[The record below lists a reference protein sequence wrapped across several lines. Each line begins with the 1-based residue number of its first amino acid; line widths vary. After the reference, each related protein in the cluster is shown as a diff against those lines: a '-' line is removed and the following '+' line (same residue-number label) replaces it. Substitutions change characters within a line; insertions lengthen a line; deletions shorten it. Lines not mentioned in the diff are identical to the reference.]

1 MPLVRSVACGG
12 MTFCNLPVSTVEQL
26 VCCFCRRGISK
37 VRRARSHNA
46 RGPIS
51 YVRGERQFAGCHLS
65 QPAARRGRLVAM
77 CRKVRSKVTFDI
89 PRKRA
94 LTFSLADVRWRGDF
108 WPPWPFFFTHWLS
121 LVQIGTLF
129 LVYFAFGCAVQ
140 PVWHRL
146 RSFVFVRLLF
156 ISRQLEWIKLAT
168 RTAPFL
174 SILFYLLACSEGP
187 GSFRS

>member
-1 MPLVRSVACGG
+1 MRLVRFVACGG
-12 MTFCNLPVSTVEQL
+12 MTFCNLPVSTVAQL
-26 VCCFCRRGISK
+26 VCCFCGRGTSK
-37 VRRARSHNA
+37 IRTQSHA

-51 YVRGERQFAGCHLS
+51 HVKGERQFAGCHLS

-89 PRKRA
+89 PRKSA
-94 LTFSLADVRWRGDF
+94 LTFSLLADVRCRGDF

-121 LVQIGTLF
+121 LDQIGTLF
-129 LVYFAFGCAVQ
+129 LVYFAFVCAVQ